1 MRLEIEKKS
10 FQYVRMGA
18 NNKTGA
24 SGTSKRFVR
33 KDGRIYGHILD
44 PRIGWPVIDSPLS
57 VTVAT
62 PTCSEAGKWA
72 TLAKLQG
79 KYAEY
84 FLENESDRKHWM
96 QR

>member
-1 MRLEIEKKS
+1 MLLKVI
-10 FQYVRMGA
+10 
-18 NNKTGA
+18 
-24 SGTSKRFVR
+24 
-33 KDGRIYGHILD
+33 
-44 PRIGWPVIDSPLS
+44 PVIDSPLS

-72 TLAKLQG
+72 TLAKLQV